1 MLQGNFITV
10 TFQDGCSLNLV
21 HIFRKPFYRNNSR
34 GLLLSISGF
43 SFVTVDVFC
52 EISEIFRTALKKKK
66 YNLGHLCQSPE
77 ATIIAYSDSMGIG
90 RAIFWFGRGGWAH
103 VSVIPVLQ
111 QVLVWQLRIVM
122 STCKR
127 KY

>member
-10 TFQDGCSLNLV
+10 TLQHGCSLNLL

-77 ATIIAYSDSMGIG
+77 KTIIAYSDSMGID
-90 RAIFWFGRGGWAH
+90 RAIFWFSRVVWAH